1 MHSTRP
7 QRPVADDTRRRL
19 LDSGRRAFSA
29 AGFANANTQ
38 TIVQE
43 ARVAQTA
50 LYHHFGSKLGL
61 FVAVG
66 REVYDTFVDYLDT
79 RSREADGFDDCLQ
92 KLVSAATSLHR
103 QDPTLAPMAI
113 TVQLEIRR
121 DPEIRAELT
130 GSLEKF
136 QLLAG
141 RIAAR
146 APADLADKHGSR
158 SMTLAVIAL
167 LNGLSTLSATLH
179 DPEEFGG
186 AAAALASII
195 RGPSS

>member
-7 QRPVADDTRRRL
+7 QRPVADETRRRL

-29 AGFANANTQ
+29 AGFANASTQ

-79 RSREADGFDDCLQ
+79 RSREAVDFDDCLRRL
-92 KLVSAATSLHR
+92 LVAAADLHR

-121 DPEIRAELT
+121 DPEIRAALT

-136 QLLAG
+136 QALAG
-141 RIAAR
+141 RIATG
-146 APADLADKHGSR
+146 APADLAGEHGSR
-158 SMTLAVIAL
+158 SVTLAVIAL
-167 LNGLSTLSATLH
+167 LNGLSTLGATLH
-179 DPEEFGG
+179 DPEELAG
-186 AAAALASII
+186 AAAVLTAII
-195 RGPSS
+195 CGRSP